1 MSRCYLDH
9 ITVTAPSLESG
20 AEFISQTLGIAPQV
34 GGEHPRMGTHNILLR
49 LGESLFLEVISHN
62 PQAPAPGRPRWFGL
76 DSLRPDSSPVLS
88 TWVARTADIHATA
101 ATCSESIGNIEP
113 MSRGALNW
121 LITIPADGSVPLDGV
136 APAIIEWH
144 SEVHPASKLQ
154 DFGLSLA
161 KLEIFHH
168 DPARVSRLLASL
180 GLEGPL
186 SVSALSGGAT
196 PHLVAHIDT
205 PQGLR
210 QLSAPNPSLQRTLR
224 DKAA

>member
-20 AEFISQTLGIAPQV
+20 AEFISQTLGVAPQA
-34 GGEHPRMGTHNILLR
+34 GGEHPRMGTHNMLLR
-49 LGESLFLEVISHN
+49 LGESLYLEVISPN
-62 PQAPAPGRPRWFGL
+62 PHAAAPERPRWFGL
-76 DSLRPDSSPVLS
+76 DSLRPDSSPLLS

-101 ATCSESIGNIEP
+101 AACSESLGKIEP

-121 LITIPADGSVPLDGV
+121 LITIPANGSVPLNGV
-136 APAIIEWH
+136 GPALIEWH
-144 SEVHPASKLQ
+144 ADVHPAAKLQ

-168 DPARVSRLLASL
+168 EPARVSRLLSSL
-180 GLEGPL
+180 GLVGPL
-186 SVSALSGGAT
+186 FSVSALSGGAV
-196 PHLVAHIDT
+196 PHLVAQINT

-210 QLSAPNPSLQRTLR
+210 QLSAPDRRSLHENAL
-224 DKAA
+224 